1 MYSSELNLDGLVGP
15 THNYAGLS
23 PGNLLSA
30 KHARSISHPRDAAL
44 QGLAKMRYVARLGI
58 EQAVMPPHPRPSI
71 SWLNRL
77 GFTGTDEQIIE
88 RVAVEEP
95 ALLTACCSASG
106 MWTANAAT
114 VSPSPDTSDRK
125 VHFTPAN
132 LTTLF
137 HRSIEAEWT
146 AHLLREI
153 FFSRAHFQV
162 HDPLPGASAF
172 SDEGAANHTRFS
184 ASHAAPGVEFFV
196 YGREG
201 VSSAAGD
208 PSGKGATRRFQ
219 GRQTREASEAVA
231 RLHGLNP
238 DHVVLACQNPVAI
251 DAGVFHNDVISV
263 GNGNVM
269 LYHEQAFL
277 ETRDV
282 LGRLREAIQSI
293 DSSGDER
300 CSFLPLCVQQEEL
313 SIEEAAECY
322 LFNSQLLTI
331 PDDSDHMMLLVP
343 NDCEEHP
350 RARRVLDRLVREDN
364 PISRVEFIDVRQS
377 MRNGGGPACLRLRVV
392 LSEDELSHMHQGVR
406 FTDVLHEQLAG
417 WVNRHYREALSVS
430 DLVDPSLVTETN
442 NAFLELED
450 ILQLPFVSPTE

>member
-1 MYSSELNLDGLVGP
+1 MNSVELNLDGLVGP

-30 KHARSISHPRDAAL
+30 KHARSISHPRDAAIQCL
-44 QGLAKMRYVARLGI
+44 DKMRHVASLGI
-58 EQAVMPPHPRPSI
+58 EQALLPPHPRPSI
-71 SWLNRL
+71 FWLNRL
-77 GFTGTDEQIIE
+77 GFVGTDQEVIE
-88 RVAVEEP
+88 RVAKEEP

-114 VSPSPDTSDRK
+114 VSPSADTFDRK

-132 LTTLF
+132 LTSLF

-146 AHLLREI
+146 GHLLREV
-153 FFSRAHFQV
+153 FPSRSHFQV

-172 SDEGAANHTRFS
+172 SDEGAANHTRF
-184 ASHAAPGVEFFV
+184 AATHGDPGVEFFV

-201 VSSAAGD
+201 ICLNDDSSGNGEA
-208 PSGKGATRRFQ
+208 PHRFQ

-238 DHVVLACQNPVAI
+238 DRVVFACQNPVAI
-251 DAGVFHNDVISV
+251 DAGVFHNDVIAV
-263 GNGNVM
+263 GNGNVL

-277 ETRDV
+277 NTREV
-282 LGRLREAIQSI
+282 LSAIRDAIESI
-293 DSSGDER
+293 DSSEKSG
-300 CSFLPLCVQQEEL
+300 FLPLCVQQEEL
-313 SIEEAAECY
+313 TIEEASECY

-331 PDDSDHMMLLVP
+331 SDDSSEMRLLVP
-343 NDCEEHP
+343 NDCEEHS

-364 PISRVEFIDVRQS
+364 PITTVEFIDVRQS

-392 LSEDELSHMHQGVR
+392 LSDDELSHMHQGVR
-406 FTDVLHEQLAG
+406 FTDTLYEQLTG
-417 WVNRHYREALSVS
+417 WVKHHYRENLSVA
-430 DLVDPSLVTETN
+430 DLADPSLVTEAN
-442 NAFLELED
+442 HAFMELED
-450 ILQLPFVSPTE
+450 ILQLPFVNPSE